1 MEFYNRNDEL
11 EALNTAFESPGH
23 DFYVVYGRR
32 RIGKTALLKQF
43 CRPHPHVYFLASQE
57 AEERQREKFI
67 EQVGRSA
74 GILGR
79 KDGC

>member
-32 RIGKTALLKQF
+32 RIRKTALLK
-43 CRPHPHVYFLASQE
+43 
-57 AEERQREKFI
+57 RE
-67 EQVGRSA
+67 SA
-74 GILGR
+74 HLSEYA
-79 KDGC
+79 